1 MPQLYDWQAQR
12 TVDASE
18 EEATRLVAAGTHTLP
33 AGESLRVVSPEGK
46 RGALSAEEAHNAFRA
61 GWRLETAA
69 EAEERRKQKEYGE
82 GALNPVRAGIEG
94 AARGLT
100 FGLSDAALTKM
111 GVDKEGL
118 RERMERNPV
127 ASTVGEIGGI
137 AIPFLLPE
145 PTTTAGA
152 AAQAAT
158 ALPRLAQR
166 SSQAIAGR
174 IVKGAGA
181 RAIAGSAVEGAFYGA
196 GQVVTEASLTDN
208 PDLTASQILGTVGLG
223 AVLGG
228 GATAAQRALGKTLK
242 FGAETALQPFR
253 SRMAPAG
260 TIEGRAGQKL
270 LTEGAEAAGE
280 VAERGLVPAGA
291 RGAGGTGAA
300 AAAAGKKTDE
310 AFLSIA
316 TEGLSDFAEQR
327 AAKAAIGQNK
337 RAFRIL
343 DARKGGVQQFG
354 RDLLNE
360 GVVTYKD
367 TMETIAK
374 KAAERKDFYGQQI
387 GALWDGLSKAAPGGA
402 MPRKSAMLARLQ
414 PVVEKYLTS
423 TSYDDRVIGR
433 ALKRELATLDNALPE
448 QMTFSQL
455 HKARVTLDS
464 VAYRN
469 QLSQSPKVESL
480 RELRGVMEDYLEES
494 ADKLASSTAGKTF
507 KDTYREVK
515 RLYGNMKMA
524 ADFAEDRILGD
535 TSNRFVSPSDYG
547 MGMLFGGVGG
557 VASMMDGDFDL
568 DLAAGA
574 WLLGAAG
581 NKVLRG
587 RLSAVTADVLNRA
600 AQRVGGI
607 SVRVASLADLERS
620 AQEFSRKMDEAVDG
634 AFAAGKRGARAAGE
648 AAERAVRN
656 SGGAA
661 LTVAGLNLTDP
672 GEKGREELSKYRG
685 STRQKTFHSQVA
697 ALRQLSQDQALMARR
712 IQESLGAVLETAPQ
726 TGMAM
731 TAQAQAAVGFLLSK
745 APASPY
751 DLGNDPLGRHSGR
764 WQPDDT
770 EITRFNRYVAAV
782 ADPGAFL
789 SDMAA
794 GRVNREGVE
803 AIRTVY
809 PALFQELQMRLVER
823 IPEFQETLSYQ
834 QRGQLSI
841 LFSVPLDPSFEPGFV
856 AAMQASYAGENA
868 EQAQQEQQ
876 SNSSGGGVV
885 KTTQG
890 GLGGLKTGER
900 AETTVGR
907 AMSR

>member
-1 MPQLYDWQAQR
+1 MPQLYDWQSRQ

-18 EEATRLVAAGTHTLP
+18 EEATKLVAAGTHTLP
-33 AGESLRVVSPEGK
+33 QGQSLRVVSPDGR
-46 RGALSAEEAHNAFRA
+46 RGALSAEEAHQAFRA
-61 GWRLETAA
+61 GYRLETAA

-82 GALNPVRAGIEG
+82 GIGNEVRAGLEG
-94 AARGLT
+94 GARGLT
-100 FGLSDAALTKM
+100 FGMSDAALTKM

-118 RERMERNPV
+118 RERAARNPV
-127 ASTVGEIGGI
+127 SSTVGEIGGVV
-137 AIPFLLPE
+137 IPFLIPE
-145 PTTTAGA
+145 PTSTAGA
-152 AAQAAT
+152 AARMAT

-166 SSQAIAGR
+166 GSQALAGK
-174 IVKGAGA
+174 IVKGAAA
-181 RAIAGSAVEGAFYGA
+181 RTIAGSAVEGAFYGA

-208 PDLTASQILGTVGLG
+208 PDLTASQVLGTVGLG

-228 GATAAQRALGKTLK
+228 GASAAQKALGKTLR
-242 FGAETALQPFR
+242 FGAEKAVTAIR
-253 SRMAPAG
+253 PAQVA
-260 TIEGRAGQKL
+260 IEGRPGQKL
-270 LTEGAEAAGE
+270 LTGGADDVLAAAG
-280 VAERGLVPAGA
+280 GS
-291 RGAGGTGAA
+291 GGGGRATTAA
-300 AAAAGKKTDE
+300 AAQAGKNADE
-310 AFLSIA
+310 AFLGIA

-367 TMETIAK
+367 TLETIAK
-374 KAAERKDFYGQQI
+374 KAGERKDFYGQQI
-387 GALWDGLSKAAPGGA
+387 GALWDGLGKVAPA
-402 MPRKSAMLARLQ
+402 HKLPRKSALLARLN
-414 PVVEKYLTS
+414 PVVDKYLSS

-433 ALKRELATLDNALPE
+433 ALKRELATLNEALPE
-448 QMTFSQL
+448 QMSFAQL
-455 HKARVTLDS
+455 HTARKTLDS

-480 RELRGVMEDYLEES
+480 RELRGVMEDYLEET
-494 ADKLASSTAGKTF
+494 ADKMANSQAGKTF

-524 ADFAEDRILGD
+524 SEFAEDRILGD

-547 MGMLFGGVGG
+547 MGFFTGGLG
-557 VASMMDGDFDL
+557 AAYSMMDGDPDPAL
-568 DLAAGA
+568 VAAA
-574 WLLGAAG
+574 WLVGAAG
-581 NKVLRG
+581 NKVMRK
-587 RLSAVTADVLNRA
+587 RYSAVMADVLNRL
-600 AQRVGGI
+600 AQRAGGM

-620 AQEFSRKMDEAVDG
+620 AQQFSRKMDDAVDG
-634 AFAAGKRGARAAGE
+634 ALAAGKRGARAAGD
-648 AAERAVRN
+648 AAGRAARN

-685 STRQKTFHSQVA
+685 SARQKTFHSQVA
-697 ALRQLSQDQALMARR
+697 ALRQLSQDPALMARR

-731 TAQAQAAVGFLLSK
+731 TAQAQAGVGFLLSK

-823 IPEFQETLSYQ
+823 IPEFQEALSYQ

-841 LFSVPLDPSFEPGFV
+841 LFSVALDPSFEPGFV